1 MQRFHIG
8 LRAGEKI
15 YLNGAVIKVDRKV
28 KIELLNDVTFLLEAH
43 IIQAGDTHTPLRQL
57 YFIVQ
62 TMLIDPKCVS
72 AVQPIFDGMYDEQI
86 ATFKDVDIL
95 VGLEKVKSAVH
106 RNKNFEALK
115 ILRGLFDIESKI
127 LQTDVEKKQDP
138 ILQLQDVK
146 EAV

>member
-8 LRAGEKI
+8 LRSGEKL
-15 YLNGAVIKVDRKV
+15 YLNGAVIRVDRKV

-43 IIQAGDTHTPLRQL
+43 IIQANETHTALRQL

-62 TMLIDPKCVS
+62 TMLIDPKCITDVLP
-72 AVQPIFDGMYDEQI
+72 AFDGMYQDLI
-86 ATFKDVDIL
+86 TTFKDVDIL
-95 VGLEKVKSAVH
+95 VGLEKVKKSVH

-115 ILRGLFDIESKI
+115 ILRGLFDVEAKI
-127 LQTDVEKKQDP
+127 LNGDVPELDRMQQH
-138 ILQLQDVK
+138 IDVK